1 MESVITLADIPA
13 DVAVSTHACLGLAV
27 PLSGSTCTSYP
38 LNPTIRTMANID
50 EIVSSLAVVSNDCSG
65 ADRKS
70 QSLDKGLGGY
80 RPDTEHG
87 IQLIRYLHKSQ
98 VV

>member
-1 MESVITLADIPA
+1 MSRPSRSPFPVQP
-13 DVAVSTHACLGLAV
+13 V
-27 PLSGSTCTSYP
+27 PTTP

-50 EIVSSLAVVSNDCSG
+50 EIVSSLVVVSNDCSG

-70 QSLDKGLGGY
+70 QSLDKGLGGH

>member
-1 MESVITLADIPA
+1 
-13 DVAVSTHACLGLAV
+13 
-27 PLSGSTCTSYP
+27 
-38 LNPTIRTMANID
+38 MANID

-80 RPDTEHG
+80 RPATEHG